1 MNKKKLAII
10 PARGG
15 SKRIPMKNIKLFHGK
30 PIISYSID
38 IAKKSKLFDD
48 IIVSTDNERIAK
60 ISKEYGA
67 TVPFKRSKQN
77 SNDYATLSDVIEE
90 VKLELLNMN
99 KSYDYICCLLPTAP
113 LMNERNIKEGFNILI
128 NNNFDTVMTIVESYN
143 NANEFVVNNNILRK
157 IKRTVTKKNI
167 YIDAGQFY
175 WMHFDSALI
184 KKNRKRGGII
194 IDQKFAQDINTT
206 EDWDLAK
213 IKYKKYLL
221 NE

>member
-1 MNKKKLAII
+1 
-10 PARGG
+10 ARGG

-184 KKNRKRGGII
+184 KKN
-194 IDQKFAQDINTT
+194 
-206 EDWDLAK
+206 
-213 IKYKKYLL
+213 
-221 NE
+221 